1 MIKKLACAAA
11 LTTAVFAAAPASAGK
26 LQLGTLNCTIDGGVG
41 YVITSNKGV
50 SCVFR
55 PHHGGPSEVY
65 TGVISKLGVDVGQ
78 THQGQL
84 IWAVL
89 AATRDRNGGD
99 LAGNYYGVNAEATV
113 VTGGGANLLVG
124 GFNGA
129 FMLEPLSVQAQT
141 GVNLAVAVTS
151 LELIHSFK

>member
-1 MIKKLACAAA
+1 MIKKFACAAA
-11 LTTAVFAAAPASAGK
+11 LATTVLAAPADAGR
-26 LQLGTLNCTIDGGVG
+26 LQLGVLDCTIDGGTAYIV
-41 YVITSNKGV
+41 TSNKGV

-65 TGVISKLGVDVGQ
+65 TGVISKLGVDVGK

-84 IWAVL
+84 VWAVL
-89 AATRDRNGGD
+89 AATRNHDSGD
-99 LAGNYYGVNAEATV
+99 LAGSYYGVNAEASV

-124 GFNGA
+124 GLDSA
-129 FMLEPLSVQAQT
+129 FSLQPLSVQAQT

-151 LELIHSFK
+151 LDLIHSFK